1 MTTSVGA
8 FNDMMGQFL
17 VELSKAIPGEGGIKK
32 FLTSFEMLRATNP
45 RAVVDAFMKG
55 ISPYSEFI
63 SNRDETLL
71 EKMATMDYLKD
82 LQIQSHWSSLSANTK
97 NAIWQYLQTLFML
110 GTTISAIPQETLG
123 AIEAL
128 AKECADKMQT
138 DEGGSINQDAL
149 MKMIGNLGAGLGQ

>member
-17 VELSKAIPGEGGIKK
+17 VELSKAIPGEAGIKK
-32 FLTSFEMLRATNP
+32 FLTSFEMLRSTNP

-55 ISPYSEFI
+55 VSPYSDQI
-63 SNRDETLL
+63 SNRDETLI

-110 GTTISAIPQETLG
+110 GTTITAIPQETLG

-138 DEGGSINQDAL
+138 DGGGINQDAL

>member
-32 FLTSFEMLRATNP
+32 FLTSFEMLRSTNP

-55 ISPYSEFI
+55 ISPYSEDI
-63 SNRDETLL
+63 SNRNEALI

-138 DEGGSINQDAL
+138 DEGGGINQEAL

>member
-17 VELSKAIPGEGGIKK
+17 VELSKAIPGETGIKK
-32 FLTSFEMLRATNP
+32 FLTSFEMLRSTNP

-55 ISPYSEFI
+55 VSPYSDQI
-63 SNRDETLL
+63 SNRDETLI

-82 LQIQSHWSSLSANTK
+82 LNFRSHWSGLSTNTK

-110 GTTISAIPQETLG
+110 GTTITAIPQETLG

-138 DEGGSINQDAL
+138 SDGGINQEAL
-149 MKMIGNLGAGLGQ
+149 MKMLGNLGANLGQ